1 MSAARTVNQS
11 GKKTPFPVIGIGAA
25 AGGLI
30 PFEKVLETLPT
41 DFDAAVVFIQYFLAD
56 RKSLLSEVLR
66 NKFPSRDIVR
76 ITNGMTIEKGKVYVN
91 QPDHD
96 ITMESGH
103 FRARRRRKTGVHL
116 PIDTFFT
123 SLAEAALENAIVV
136 ILSGAGADGS
146 RGVREVQCKGGA
158 VLVQDPDTAEFA
170 GMPGSAIEA
179 GAIDEV
185 LTPENIARRLVALVE
200 TISKRP
206 GAAYLEKQPAL
217 TSLSDFLREKAD
229 FRFDHYKKTVIAR
242 RVQRR
247 MSLKGLVRIENYME
261 YMEKEPAEIDR
272 LAADL
277 MIGVTAFFRDP
288 VAWEALKREV
298 IPALIGNKRSAESIR
313 VWAPGCSTGEEA
325 YSIVM
330 TLLHEIEAAHASN
343 DVQVFATDIN
353 DTALTVARYGKYP
366 GSVSADIPPEYQKAY
381 FSYTENGS
389 HVCINQNV
397 RDHVIFAKQS
407 LLTDPPFSKL
417 DLIICRNLLIYLEP
431 EAQEKCIAIFHYALK
446 EDGYLFLGNAESIE
460 HRQGIFKPVGVRR
473 CRIFQRIAQA
483 NPPRARYQFTAP
495 AALEPKKK
503 EGANRAAPGS
513 DGAIARFA
521 HETLLSLYAPAAV
534 LVNNR
539 YEILHFN
546 GPVKR
551 FIEPPAD
558 LSFFDFIAWIP
569 EQMRNRVRG
578 ALYNAS
584 QTPEPVSVQIIL
596 PNAEHGERTGI
607 FTIRHCKNPA
617 DDVELYLI
625 TFVDNADNTAP
636 QRMEGTVLPDAEA
649 DRAAFRQLER
659 ELSTMRTEL
668 QTKMEE
674 LKNSNEELEA
684 ANEEMETSHE
694 ELQSINEELITGN
707 AQLQSK
713 IEEQEA
719 TNNDLNNFLSS
730 TNIPTLFLDHQLK
743 VRRYTPSLS
752 GLINLIPSDIG
763 RPVADMALERLGV
776 GLVADI
782 RGVLDSLETV
792 KREVAIGDA
801 WYLRSTFPFRTP
813 DNRVEG
819 VVVTFVDISELL
831 AAETD
836 LKKEKEKF
844 KAIFENSNDG
854 ITLVDLATGR
864 YIDCNKKLQ
873 AMIGYSLEEICAMKI
888 GDFWSTPHKGKIVSR
903 MEKVMADGVSRG
915 EMDIV
920 ARDGTLIPVDYS
932 AFTVTIGASQCMV
945 NVMRD
950 ITTRKMAQEEIQSL
964 SKFPSE
970 NPNPIVRLSRDGVVL
985 YANEA
990 GEPLLK
996 MWNAAKG
1003 SFVPEEVRAMI
1014 GETVAA
1020 GSSKNVDI
1028 ECDGRIFSVH
1038 VVPVPELGYVNLYG
1052 RDITK
1057 RKKAEEAL
1065 RESEERFRT
1074 IAEALPVLI
1083 CISGA
1088 ADSIILYVNTFFCRT
1103 YGYRREN
1110 IIGGKAEDIYADPA
1124 DREKM
1129 MKVFTAHGYIDAYQ
1143 VKTKKSDGTPLWL
1156 LNSLRPLVFEGKPAL
1171 ISASIDIT
1179 WRRQA
1184 EEALR
1189 ESQTMLK
1196 AALASMTDAV
1206 FISDTEGR
1214 FVNFNDAFATFYK
1227 FRNKDEYVKTF
1238 AEFPKILDV
1247 SFPDG
1252 TPVPVDKWIVPRAL
1266 RGETDTNTEYRLRR
1280 KDTGE
1285 TWVGSYSFAPL
1296 RDMSG
1301 TITGSVV
1308 VARDITERQLAQ
1320 EALRESEERYRTL
1333 VKYAP
1338 AGIYTI
1344 DFTTGRYTEVNDV
1357 MCRILGYTR
1366 EELLAIPAMDLLDDK
1381 GKADFASRIRRGQ
1394 SGDPPEEVIE
1404 YRVRTK
1410 DGRFIW
1416 AFLNVTF
1423 RWSDGK
1429 IVGAT
1434 VVGHDITER
1443 KQAEE
1448 ALNEAYAALHARNA
1462 ELDSFNYSVSHDLR
1476 GPLRTIGAFSRM
1488 LGDEYG
1494 AKLDDEGKGYLDQV
1508 LKSTDRMATI
1518 IDDLLKLSRLTK
1530 AEIKRTE
1537 VDLSS
1542 IAKALAQDLLKGNQK
1557 GNFQREVEFV
1567 IDDNIVIYADSGLM
1581 RIVMD
1586 NLFSNAWKFTSK
1598 RSQAKI
1604 EFSSKRKGGKTICF
1618 VRDNGD
1624 GFNMAHSKKLFT
1636 PFQRLHSE
1644 SEFPGIGIG
1653 LAITRRIIERHGG
1666 KVWAESEPGSG
1677 ATIYFEVPAG
1687 IDIRQIPP
1695 GGIGG
1700 NEP

>member
-1 MSAARTVNQS
+1 MNAARTVNQS
-11 GKKTPFPVIGIGAA
+11 GKKTPFPVIGIGAS

-30 PFEKVLETLPT
+30 PFEKVLETLPA
-41 DFDAAVVFIQYFLAD
+41 DFDAAVVFIQYLLAD
-56 RKSLLSEVLR
+56 TKSLLPEILR

-206 GAAYLEKQPAL
+206 GE
-217 TSLSDFLREKAD
+217 
-229 FRFDHYKKTVIAR
+229 HY
-242 RVQRR
+242 
-247 MSLKGLVRIENYME
+247 
-261 YMEKEPAEIDR
+261 
-272 LAADL
+272 
-277 MIGVTAFFRDP
+277 
-288 VAWEALKREV
+288 
-298 IPALIGNKRSAESIR
+298 
-313 VWAPGCSTGEEA
+313 
-325 YSIVM
+325 
-330 TLLHEIEAAHASN
+330 
-343 DVQVFATDIN
+343 
-353 DTALTVARYGKYP
+353 
-366 GSVSADIPPEYQKAY
+366 
-381 FSYTENGS
+381 
-389 HVCINQNV
+389 
-397 RDHVIFAKQS
+397 
-407 LLTDPPFSKL
+407 
-417 DLIICRNLLIYLEP
+417 
-431 EAQEKCIAIFHYALK
+431 
-446 EDGYLFLGNAESIE
+446 
-460 HRQGIFKPVGVRR
+460 
-473 CRIFQRIAQA
+473 
-483 NPPRARYQFTAP
+483 
-495 AALEPKKK
+495 
-503 EGANRAAPGS
+503 
-513 DGAIARFA
+513 
-521 HETLLSLYAPAAV
+521 
-534 LVNNR
+534 
-539 YEILHFN
+539 
-546 GPVKR
+546 
-551 FIEPPAD
+551 
-558 LSFFDFIAWIP
+558 
-569 EQMRNRVRG
+569 
-578 ALYNAS
+578 
-584 QTPEPVSVQIIL
+584 
-596 PNAEHGERTGI
+596 
-607 FTIRHCKNPA
+607 
-617 DDVELYLI
+617 
-625 TFVDNADNTAP
+625 
-636 QRMEGTVLPDAEA
+636 
-649 DRAAFRQLER
+649 R
-659 ELSTMRTEL
+659 ELQVTIED
-668 QTKMEE
+668 
-674 LKNSNEELEA
+674 LKS
-684 ANEEMETSHE
+684 ANKK
-694 ELQSINEELITGN
+694 LLAVN

-713 IEEQEA
+713 I
-719 TNNDLNNFLSS
+719 
-730 TNIPTLFLDHQLK
+730 
-743 VRRYTPSLS
+743 
-752 GLINLIPSDIG
+752 
-763 RPVADMALERLGV
+763 ADQ
-776 GLVADI
+776 
-782 RGVLDSLETV
+782 
-792 KREVAIGDA
+792 
-801 WYLRSTFPFRTP
+801 
-813 DNRVEG
+813 
-819 VVVTFVDISELL
+819 
-831 AAETD
+831 
-836 LKKEKEKF
+836 EKF

-873 AMIGYSLEEICAMKI
+873 AMIGYRREEICAMKV
-888 GDFWSTPHKGKIVSR
+888 GGFWSTPHKGKIVSR

-920 ARDGTLIPVDYS
+920 ARDGTLIAVDYS
-932 AFTVTIGASQCMV
+932 AFKVTIGASQCMV

-950 ITTRKMAQEEIQSL
+950 ITMHKMAQEEIQSL

-996 MWNAAKG
+996 MWNASKG

-1014 GETVAA
+1014 DETVAA
-1020 GSSKNVDI
+1020 GSSGNVDI
-1028 ECDGRIFSVH
+1028 ECDDRIFSVH
-1038 VVPVPELGYVNLYG
+1038 VVPVLESGYVNLYG

-1088 ADSIILYVNTFFCRT
+1088 ADSIILYANTFFCRT

-1110 IIGGKAEDIYADPA
+1110 IIGGKAEDVYADPA

-1129 MKVFTAHGYIDAYQ
+1129 MKVFTAHGYIDDYQ
-1143 VKTKKSDGTPLWL
+1143 VKTKKSDGTSLWL
-1156 LNSLRPLVFEGKPAL
+1156 LNSLRPIVFEGKPAL

-1184 EEALR
+1184 GEALR

-1227 FRNKDEYVKTF
+1227 FRNKDEYVKAF
-1238 AEFPKILDV
+1238 AEFPNILDV
-1247 SFPDG
+1247 FFPDG

-1296 RDMSG
+1296 RDMNG
-1301 TITGSVV
+1301 TITGAVV
-1308 VARDITERQLAQ
+1308 VARDITERQLTQ

-1394 SGDPPEEVIE
+1394 SGDPPEEAIE

-1410 DGRFIW
+1410 EGRFIW

-1537 VDLSS
+1537 VDLSG
-1542 IAKALAQDLLKGNQK
+1542 IAKALAQDLLKGYQK

-1618 VRDNGD
+1618 VRDNGE

-1677 ATIYFEVPAG
+1677 ATIYFEVPAE
-1687 IDIRQIPP
+1687 IDIRQIGG